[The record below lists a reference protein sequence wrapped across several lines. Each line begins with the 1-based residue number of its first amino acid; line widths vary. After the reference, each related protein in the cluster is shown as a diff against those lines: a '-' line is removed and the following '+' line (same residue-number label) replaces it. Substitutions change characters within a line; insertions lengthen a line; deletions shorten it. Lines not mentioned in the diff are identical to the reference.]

1 MRHPVLIRF
10 LEKVYLESLLSR
22 GRRRKKKKKLGS
34 GLIAVGIKGLIE
46 I

>member
-1 MRHPVLIRF
+1 MRHPVLIR
-10 LEKVYLESLLSR
+10 LLVKVYLESSLSR
-22 GRRRKKKKKLGS
+22 GEKKKLGS

>member
-10 LEKVYLESLLSR
+10 LEKVYLESSLSR
-22 GRRRKKKKKLGS
+22 GRRRKKKKLGS

>member
-1 MRHPVLIRF
+1 MRHPVLIR
-10 LEKVYLESLLSR
+10 LLVKVYLESSLSR
-22 GRRRKKKKKLGS
+22 GKKKLGS